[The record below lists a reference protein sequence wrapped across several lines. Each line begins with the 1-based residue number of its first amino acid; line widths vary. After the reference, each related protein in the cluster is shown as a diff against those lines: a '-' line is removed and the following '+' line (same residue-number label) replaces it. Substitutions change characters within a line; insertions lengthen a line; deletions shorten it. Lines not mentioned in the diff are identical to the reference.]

1 MQLISL
7 LVWLG
12 LLFLLA
18 TIVNYFAKRPLLN
31 PWSWLAGSYAFL
43 YFLGLLIGFAR
54 SAPHLAFVA
63 GSYLPITLL
72 AVAIGVWRAPKWRK
86 AKLAVTGDQTLT

>member
-1 MQLISL
+1 MQLVSL

-18 TIVNYFAKRPLLN
+18 AVVNYFAKRPFLN

-43 YFLGLLIGFAR
+43 YILGLFIGFAR
-54 SAPHLAFVA
+54 SAPHLAYIA

-72 AVAIGVWRAPKWRK
+72 AVAIGVWRAPKWRN
-86 AKLAVTGDQTLT
+86 AKLAAA